1 MRGNSQVRFLG
12 EGVVAMSLPY
22 PTYKPIA
29 HHNFCQPK
37 TLHND
42 RGFFEVI

>member
-22 PTYKPIA
+22 PTYRISDDTARLP
-29 HHNFCQPK
+29 Q
-37 TLHND
+37 
-42 RGFFEVI
+42 